1 MSVVTQ
7 CSPSLRALA
16 APQHCI
22 SVAAR
27 ATSVGNWYPR
37 RIATDL
43 PNEAAAIHHFLT
55 GAAAAWPAL
64 ILKAQR

>member
-1 MSVVTQ
+1 
-7 CSPSLRALA
+7 
-16 APQHCI
+16 
-22 SVAAR
+22 VAAR

-43 PNEAAAIHHFLT
+43 MKRRQFIIFLT